1 MARYGDI
8 LLVTLN
14 EHNELDG
21 DALAHVERVAKEAAA
36 AAAAPKL
43 DATAFA
49 DYVAQVQGRGMTAPV
64 ENRSASLDA
73 VTEFNADPTG
83 AVDST
88 AAINRAIQQAAE
100 MGGGTVHLPA
110 GSYKVSY
117 PFIELLGSVHL
128 QGAGREST
136 VIFADTAV
144 PVPVKTAVI
153 HAGNY
158 DEPRRGTSN
167 ILVGVSDLFI
177 KAEHAYR
184 KHTNAIPERVGGIV
198 FHTELGANPPEPDCA
213 HRIENVVIWDMA
225 YGIALFG
232 LDDQACQVRNVR
244 VRRTREF
251 GVCVGKPLEHQRAK
265 VDGKRETGAGDNI
278 LDAVDV
284 SGANIAG
291 GGFAGIECYTTNTT
305 FTACKSW
312 YNKRSNSGVE
322 GAAGS
327 IWDTK
332 GANAEH
338 PHAAIKNGAGF
349 YVHGGRNI
357 FTGCTAQENGGHGF
371 AIVGTANQ
379 IIGCRSASSSWW
391 DTSGKAPNS
400 AADFFIANWAWGT
413 VMNGNIA
420 QSEYGEKTGAKY
432 GFFFESWGHDIV
444 ARGNAAV
451 AQPTALKAGS
461 MGKNVII
468 EVNQETVKGEA

>member
-8 LLVTLN
+8 TLVTLN
-14 EHNELDG
+14 ENDELDG
-21 DALAHVERVAKEAAA
+21 AALNHVERVAAEAAA
-36 AAAAPKL
+36 TAAASKL
-43 DATAFA
+43 DASAFA
-49 DYVAQVQGRGMTAPV
+49 DYVAHARERGGVAAV
-64 ENRSASLDA
+64 GNRSASLNA
-73 VTEFNADPTG
+73 VTDFNADPTG

-88 AAINRAIQQAAE
+88 AAINRAIQRAAE

-136 VIFADTAV
+136 VIFADVSV
-144 PVPVKTAVI
+144 PAPVKTAVI

-158 DEPRRGTSN
+158 DEPRRGAGN
-167 ILVGVSDLFI
+167 ILCGVSDIFI
-177 KAEHAYR
+177 KSEHPR
-184 KHTNAIPERVGGIV
+184 RTHTDNIPANVGGIV

-232 LDDQACQVRNVR
+232 LDDQSCQVRNVR
-244 VRRTREF
+244 IRRIRDF
-251 GVCVGKPLEHQRAK
+251 GVCVGKPFEHPRAK

-284 SGANIAG
+284 SGANMSG
-291 GGFAGIECYTTNTT
+291 GGFAGVECYTTNTT

-312 YNKRSNSGVE
+312 YNKRSASGVE
-322 GAAGS
+322 GAKGS

-338 PHAAIKNGAGF
+338 PHAPIKNGAGF

-371 AIVGTANQ
+371 VIVGTANQ
-379 IIGCRSASSSWW
+379 IVGCRAASSSWW

-400 AADFFIANWAWGT
+400 AADFFVANWAWGL
-413 VMNGNIA
+413 VMTGNTA
-420 QSEYGEKTGAKY
+420 QSEYGDKTGAKY
-432 GFFFESWGHDIV
+432 GYFFEAWGHDIT
-444 ARGNAAV
+444 APGNAAI
-451 AQPTALKAGS
+451 AQPTALEIGQ
-461 MGKNVII
+461 MGKNVKI
-468 EVNQETVKGEA
+468 EVNQESVKGA

>member
-1 MARYGDI
+1 MVRFRDV
-8 LLVTLN
+8 LLVTLDEN
-14 EHNELDG
+14 NELEG
-21 DALAHVERVAKEAAA
+21 DALAHVKRVAEE
-36 AAAAPKL
+36 AAAPKL

-49 DYVAQVQGRGMTAPV
+49 EYTAQAQARGITTTTAQ
-64 ENRSASLDA
+64 NRSASLNA
-73 VTEFNADPTG
+73 VTDFNADPTG
-83 AVDST
+83 SVDST

-100 MGGGTVHLPA
+100 RGGGTVHLPA

-136 VIFADTAV
+136 TLFVDTAV

-158 DEPRRGTSN
+158 GEPRRGTGN
-167 ILVGVSDLFI
+167 ILMGVSDLFI
-177 KAEHAYR
+177 KSVNARRE
-184 KHTNAIPERVGGIV
+184 HTNAIPENVGGIV

-213 HRIENVVIWDMA
+213 HRIESVIIWDMA

-251 GVCVGKPLEHQRAK
+251 GVCVGKPLEHPRAK

-284 SGANIAG
+284 SGANIGG

-305 FTACKSW
+305 FTACKAW
-312 YNKRSNSGVE
+312 YNRRSSSGVE
-322 GAAGS
+322 GAKGS

-338 PHAAIKNGAGF
+338 PHAPIKNGAGF

-371 AIVGTANQ
+371 ALVGTANQ
-379 IIGCRSASSSWW
+379 VVGCRAASSSWG
-391 DTSGKAPNS
+391 DVSDKNPVS
-400 AADFFIANWAWGT
+400 AADFFVANWAWGL
-413 VMNGNIA
+413 NLQGCYS
-420 QSEYGEKTGAKY
+420 QSEYGEATGAKY
-432 GFFFESWGHDIV
+432 GFFVESWAHDVIM
-444 ARGNAAV
+444 RGNSCV
-451 AQPTALKAGS
+451 KVPTLLKAAN

-468 EVNQETVKGEA
+468 EVNSEMVKGG

>member
-1 MARYGDI
+1 MARYGNI
-8 LLVTLN
+8 LLVTLDEN
-14 EHNELDG
+14 NELEG
-21 DALAHVERVAKEAAA
+21 DALAHVKRVAEEAAA
-36 AAAAPKL
+36 RAAAPKL
-43 DATAFA
+43 DASAFA
-49 DYVAQVQGRGMTAPV
+49 DYMAQAQARGTTTAVQ
-64 ENRSASLDA
+64 NRSASLNA
-73 VTEFNADPTG
+73 VTDFNADPTG

-100 MGGGTVHLPA
+100 RGGGTVHLPA
-110 GSYKVSY
+110 GAYKVSY

-136 VIFADTAV
+136 TLFVDTAV

-158 DEPRRGTSN
+158 DEPRRGTGN
-167 ILVGVSDLFI
+167 ILMGVSDLFI
-177 KAEHAYR
+177 KAEHAR
-184 KHTNAIPERVGGIV
+184 RTHTNNIHANVGGIV

-213 HRIENVVIWDMA
+213 HRIENVLIWDMA

-251 GVCVGKPLEHQRAK
+251 GVCVGKPLEHSRAK

-284 SGANIAG
+284 SGANISG

-305 FTACKSW
+305 FTACKAW
-312 YNKRSNSGVE
+312 YNRRSSSGVE
-322 GAAGS
+322 GAKGS

-338 PHAAIKNGAGF
+338 PHAPIKNGAGF

-371 AIVGTANQ
+371 ALVGTANQ
-379 IIGCRSASSSWW
+379 IVGCRSASSSWG
-391 DTSGKAPNS
+391 DVSDKSPVS
-400 AADFFIANWAWGT
+400 AADFFVANWAWGLN
-413 VMNGNIA
+413 MQGCYS
-420 QSEYGEKTGAKY
+420 QSEYGEATGAKY
-432 GFFFESWGHDIV
+432 GFFVESWAHDVIM
-444 ARGNAAV
+444 RGNSCVKVPTPLRAAN
-451 AQPTALKAGS
+451 
-461 MGKNVII
+461 MGKNVLI
-468 EVNQETVKGEA
+468 EVNSETVKGG

>member
-1 MARYGDI
+1 MARFGDI
-8 LLVTLN
+8 TLVTLDEN
-14 EHNELDG
+14 NELEG
-21 DALAHVERVAKEAAA
+21 AALAHVKRVAEAAA
-36 AAAAPKL
+36 ATAASPKL

-49 DYVAQVQGRGMTAPV
+49 DYVAQTQARGVTATV
-64 ENRSASLDA
+64 ENRSASLNA

-100 MGGGTVHLPA
+100 RGGGTVHLPA

-136 VIFADTAV
+136 TLFVDTAV
-144 PVPVKTAVI
+144 PVPVKTGVI

-158 DEPRRGTSN
+158 DEPRRGTAN
-167 ILVGVSDLFI
+167 ILMGVSDLFI
-177 KAEHAYR
+177 KAEHAR
-184 KHTNAIPERVGGIV
+184 RERTSNVPANVGGIV
-198 FHTELGANPPEPDCA
+198 FHTELGANPPEPDGA
-213 HRIENVVIWDMA
+213 HRIENVIIWDMA

-244 VRRTREF
+244 VRRTRDF
-251 GVCVGKPLEHQRAK
+251 GVCIGKPFEHPRAK
-265 VDGKRETGAGDNI
+265 VGGKRETGAGDNI

-284 SGANIAG
+284 SGANISG

-312 YNKRSNSGVE
+312 YNRRSNSGVE
-322 GAAGS
+322 GAKGS

-332 GANAEH
+332 GANSEH
-338 PHAAIKNGAGF
+338 PHAPIKNGAGF
-349 YVHGGRNI
+349 YIHGGRNI

-371 AIVGTANQ
+371 AIAGTANQ
-379 IIGCRSASSSWW
+379 LVGCRSASSSWG
-391 DTSGKAPNS
+391 DVSSNSPVS
-400 AADFFIANWAWGT
+400 AADFFVANWAWGL
-413 VMNGNIA
+413 VMTGNIA

-432 GFFFESWGHDIV
+432 GYFFESWGHDII
-444 ARGNAAV
+444 ARGNAGI

-468 EVNQETVKGEA
+468 EVNQETVRGG

>member
-8 LLVTLN
+8 VLVTLDEN
-14 EHNELDG
+14 NELEG
-21 DALAHVERVAKEAAA
+21 DALKHVERVAAEAAA
-36 AAAAPKL
+36 TAAASKL

-49 DYVAQVQGRGMTAPV
+49 DYVAQAQARGVAAPV
-64 ENRSASLDA
+64 ENRSASLNA

-83 AVDST
+83 SVDST
-88 AAINRAIQQAAE
+88 AAINRAVQQAAE
-100 MGGGTVHLPA
+100 RGGGTVHLPA
-110 GSYKVSY
+110 GTYKVSY

-136 VIFADTAV
+136 TLFVDTAV

-158 DEPRRGTSN
+158 DELRRGTGN
-167 ILVGVSDLFI
+167 ILMGVSDLFI
-177 KAEHAYR
+177 KAEYPLR
-184 KHTNAIPERVGGIV
+184 EHTSNIPANVGGIV
-198 FHTELGANPPEPDCA
+198 FHTELGVNPHEPDGA
-213 HRIENVVIWDMA
+213 HRIENVIIWDMA

-251 GVCVGKPLEHQRAK
+251 GVCVGKPLEHPRAK

-284 SGANIAG
+284 SGANISG
-291 GGFAGIECYTTNTT
+291 DGFAGIECYATNTT

-312 YNKRSNSGVE
+312 YNRRSSSGVE
-322 GAAGS
+322 GAKGS

-338 PHAAIKNGAGF
+338 PHAPIKNGSGF

-357 FTGCTAQENGGHGF
+357 FSGCTAQENGGHGF
-371 AIVGTANQ
+371 ALVGTANQ
-379 IIGCRSASSSWW
+379 VVGCRAASSSWW

-400 AADFFIANWAWGT
+400 AADFFVANWAWGL
-413 VMNGNIA
+413 VMTGNIA

-432 GFFFESWGHDIV
+432 GYFFESWGHDII
-444 ARGNAAV
+444 ARGNAAI

-468 EVNQETVKGEA
+468 EVNQETVKGA

>member
-8 LLVTLN
+8 VLVTLN
-14 EHNELDG
+14 ENNELEG
-21 DALAHVERVAKEAAA
+21 DALSHVERVAERAAA
-36 AAAAPKL
+36 TAAASKL

-49 DYVAQVQGRGMTAPV
+49 DYVAQAQARGVTAPV
-64 ENRSASLDA
+64 ENRSASLNA

-83 AVDST
+83 SVDST

-100 MGGGTVHLPA
+100 RGGGTVHLPA
-110 GSYKVSY
+110 GTYKVSY
-117 PFIELLGSVHL
+117 PFVELLGSVHL

-136 VIFADTAV
+136 TLFVDTAV

-158 DEPRRGTSN
+158 AGPRRGNGN
-167 ILVGVSDLFI
+167 ILMGVSDLFI
-177 KAEHAYR
+177 KSEHPR
-184 KHTNAIPERVGGIV
+184 RTHTGNIPANVGGIV
-198 FHTELGANPPEPDCA
+198 FHTELGNNPPEPDCA

-251 GVCVGKPLEHQRAK
+251 GVCIGKPLDHPRAK

-278 LDAVDV
+278 LDTVDV

-291 GGFAGIECYTTNTT
+291 GGFGGIECYTTNTT
-305 FTACKSW
+305 FTACKAW
-312 YNKRSNSGVE
+312 YNRRSNSGVE
-322 GAAGS
+322 GAKGS

-332 GANAEH
+332 GTNSEH

-349 YVHGGRNI
+349 YIHGGRNI

-371 AIVGTANQ
+371 AIVGVCNQ
-379 IIGCRSASSSWW
+379 FVGCRSASSSWG
-391 DTSGKAPNS
+391 DVSGNAAVS
-400 AADFFIANWAWGT
+400 AADYFVANWAWGLN
-413 VMNGNIA
+413 VQGCYS
-420 QSEYGEKTGAKY
+420 QSEYGETTGAKY
-432 GFFFESWGHDIV
+432 GYFVESWAHDVIM
-444 ARGNAAV
+444 RGNSCV
-451 AQPTALKAGS
+451 KVPTPLKAAN
-461 MGKNVII
+461 MGKNVLI
-468 EVNQETVKGEA
+468 EVNSETVKGG

>member
-8 LLVTLN
+8 VLVTLDEN
-14 EHNELDG
+14 NELEG
-21 DALAHVERVAKEAAA
+21 DALKHVERVAAEAAA
-36 AAAAPKL
+36 TAAASKL

-49 DYVAQVQGRGMTAPV
+49 DYVAQAQARGVTAPA
-64 ENRSASLDA
+64 ENRSASLNA

-83 AVDST
+83 SVDST

-100 MGGGTVHLPA
+100 RGGGTVHLPA
-110 GSYKVSY
+110 GTYKVSY

-128 QGAGREST
+128 RGAGREST
-136 VIFADTAV
+136 TLFVDTAV

-158 DEPRRGTSN
+158 DEPRRGTGN
-167 ILVGVSDLFI
+167 ILMGVSDLFI
-177 KAEHAYR
+177 KAEYPLR
-184 KHTNAIPERVGGIV
+184 EHTSNVPVNVGGIV
-198 FHTELGANPPEPDCA
+198 FHTELGVNPHEPDGA

-251 GVCVGKPLEHQRAK
+251 GVCVGKPLEHPRAK

-284 SGANIAG
+284 SGANIG
-291 GGFAGIECYTTNTT
+291 GEGFAGIECYTTNTT

-312 YNKRSNSGVE
+312 YNRRSSSGVE
-322 GAAGS
+322 GAKGS

-332 GANAEH
+332 GTNAEH
-338 PHAAIKNGAGF
+338 PHAAVKNGAGF

-379 IIGCRSASSSWW
+379 IVGCRAASSSWW

-400 AADFFIANWAWGT
+400 AADFFVANWAWGL
-413 VMNGNIA
+413 VMTGNIA

-432 GFFFESWGHDIV
+432 GYFFESWGHDII
-444 ARGNAAV
+444 ARGNAAI

-468 EVNQETVKGEA
+468 EVNQETVKGA

>member
-8 LLVTLN
+8 VLVTLDEN
-14 EHNELDG
+14 NELEG
-21 DALAHVERVAKEAAA
+21 DALKHVERVAERAAA
-36 AAAAPKL
+36 TAAASKL

-49 DYVAQVQGRGMTAPV
+49 DYVAQAQARGTSAPV
-64 ENRSASLDA
+64 ENRSASLNA

-100 MGGGTVHLPA
+100 RGGGTVHLPA
-110 GSYKVSY
+110 GMYKVSY

-136 VIFADTAV
+136 TLFVDTAV
-144 PVPVKTAVI
+144 PAPVKTGVI

-158 DEPRRGTSN
+158 DEPRRGTGN
-167 ILVGVSDLFI
+167 ILMGVSDLFI
-177 KAEHAYR
+177 KVEYPARE
-184 KHTNAIPERVGGIV
+184 HTNNIPANVGGIV
-198 FHTELGANPPEPDCA
+198 LHTELGANPHEPDGA

-225 YGIALFG
+225 FGVALFG

-251 GVCVGKPLEHQRAK
+251 GVCVGKPLEHPRAK

-284 SGANIAG
+284 SGANISG
-291 GGFAGIECYTTNTT
+291 GGFAGIEIYTTNTT
-305 FTACKSW
+305 VTNCKAW
-312 YNKRSNSGVE
+312 YNRRSNSGVE
-322 GAAGS
+322 GAKGS

-332 GANAEH
+332 GANADH

-357 FTGCTAQENGGHGF
+357 FTACTAQENGGHGF
-371 AIVGTANQ
+371 AVVGTANQ
-379 IIGCRSASSSWW
+379 VLGCRAASSSWW
-391 DTSGKAPNS
+391 DTSGEAPNS
-400 AADFFIANWAWGT
+400 AADFFVANWAWGL
-413 VMNGNIA
+413 VMTGNIA

-432 GFFFESWGHDIV
+432 GFFFEAWGHDIT
-444 ARGNAAV
+444 ATGNAAI
-451 AQPTALKAGS
+451 AQPTALKAGQ
-461 MGKNVII
+461 MGKNVKI
-468 EVNQETVKGEA
+468 EVNQESVKGE

>member
-1 MARYGDI
+1 MARFGDI

-14 EHNELDG
+14 ENNELEG
-21 DALAHVERVAKEAAA
+21 DALKHVERVAAEAAA
-36 AAAAPKL
+36 TAAASKL

-49 DYVAQVQGRGMTAPV
+49 DYVAQAQARGVTAPV

-73 VTEFNADPTG
+73 VAEFTADPTG

-100 MGGGTVHLPA
+100 RGGGTVHLPA
-110 GSYKVSY
+110 GNYKVSY

-136 VIFADTAV
+136 TLFVDTAV

-158 DEPRRGTSN
+158 DEPRRGTGN
-167 ILVGVSDLFI
+167 ILMGVSDLFI
-177 KAEHAYR
+177 KSEHAR
-184 KHTNAIPERVGGIV
+184 REHTSNISANVGGIV
-198 FHTELGANPPEPDCA
+198 FHTELGANPPEPDGA
-213 HRIENVVIWDMA
+213 HHIENVIIWDMA

-251 GVCVGKPLEHQRAK
+251 GVCVGKPLEHSRAK
-265 VDGKRETGAGDNI
+265 VGGKRETGAGDNI

-284 SGANIAG
+284 SGANISG

-312 YNKRSNSGVE
+312 YNRRSNSGVE
-322 GAAGS
+322 GAKGS

-338 PHAAIKNGAGF
+338 PHAAVKNGAGF
-349 YVHGGRNI
+349 YIHGGRNI
-357 FTGCTAQENGGHGF
+357 FSSCTAQENGGHGF

-379 IIGCRSASSSWW
+379 LVGCRAASSSWG
-391 DTSGKAPNS
+391 DVSSNSPVS
-400 AADFFIANWAWGT
+400 AADFFVANWAWGLN
-413 VMNGNIA
+413 MQGCYS
-420 QSEYGEKTGAKY
+420 QSEYGETTGAKY
-432 GFFFESWGHDIV
+432 GYFVESWAHDII
-444 ARGNAAV
+444 ARGNSCV
-451 AQPTALKAGS
+451 KVPTPLKAAN
-461 MGKNVII
+461 MGKSVLI
-468 EVNQETVKGEA
+468 EVNSETVKGG

>member
-1 MARYGDI
+1 MARFGEI
-8 LLVTLN
+8 SLVTLN
-14 EHNELDG
+14 DRDELEGQALEH
-21 DALAHVERVAKEAAA
+21 VTRVAEEAAA
-36 AAAAPKL
+36 RAAAPKL

-49 DYVAQVQGRGMTAPV
+49 DFVAHAQAHGTTVAV
-64 ENRSASLDA
+64 ENRSASLNA

-88 AAINRAIQQAAE
+88 AAINRAIQHAAE

-117 PFIELLGSVHL
+117 PYIELLGSVHL
-128 QGAGREST
+128 QGSGREST
-136 VIFADTAV
+136 TLYVDATV
-144 PVPVKTAVI
+144 PSPVKTGVI

-158 DEPRRGTSN
+158 DEPRRGAGN
-167 ILVGVSDLFI
+167 ILCGVSDLFI
-177 KAEHAYR
+177 KAGHPR
-184 KHTNAIPERVGGIV
+184 RTHTDNIPDNVGGIV
-198 FHTELGANPPEPDCA
+198 FHTELGANPPEPDCS

-244 VRRTREF
+244 IRRTREF
-251 GVCVGKPLEHQRAK
+251 GVCVGKPLEHVRAK

-278 LDAVDV
+278 LDSVDV
-284 SGANIAG
+284 SGANIAD

-312 YNKRSNSGVE
+312 YNRRSNSGVE
-322 GAAGS
+322 GTAGS

-332 GANAEH
+332 GTKADH
-338 PHAAIKNGAGF
+338 PHAATKNGAGF

-379 IIGCRSASSSWW
+379 LVSCRSASSSWW
-391 DTSGKAPNS
+391 DTSNKAPNS
-400 AADFFIANWAWGT
+400 AADFFIASWAWGT

-432 GFFFESWGHDIV
+432 GFFFESWGHDII

>member
-8 LLVTLN
+8 VLVTLDEN
-14 EHNELDG
+14 NELEG
-21 DALAHVERVAKEAAA
+21 DALKHVERVAAEAAA
-36 AAAAPKL
+36 TAAASKL

-49 DYVAQVQGRGMTAPV
+49 DYVAQAQARGVTAPV
-64 ENRSASLDA
+64 ENRSASLNA

-83 AVDST
+83 SVDST

-100 MGGGTVHLPA
+100 RGGGTVHLPA
-110 GSYKVSY
+110 GTYKVSY

-136 VIFADTAV
+136 TLFVDTAV

-158 DEPRRGTSN
+158 DEPRRGTGN
-167 ILVGVSDLFI
+167 ILMGVSDLFI
-177 KAEHAYR
+177 KSEYPLREHT
-184 KHTNAIPERVGGIV
+184 TNIPANVGGIV
-198 FHTELGANPPEPDCA
+198 FHTELGVNPHEPDGA
-213 HRIENVVIWDMA
+213 HRIENVLIWDMA

-251 GVCVGKPLEHQRAK
+251 GVCVGKPLEHSRAK

-284 SGANIAG
+284 SGANISG
-291 GGFAGIECYTTNTT
+291 EGFAGIECYTTNTT
-305 FTACKSW
+305 FTACKAW
-312 YNKRSNSGVE
+312 YNRRSSSGVE
-322 GAAGS
+322 GAKGS

-332 GANAEH
+332 GSNAEH
-338 PHAAIKNGAGF
+338 PHAPIKNGTGF

-371 AIVGTANQ
+371 AVVGTANQ
-379 IIGCRSASSSWW
+379 VVGCRAASSSWW
-391 DTSGKAPNS
+391 DTSNKAPNS
-400 AADFFIANWAWGT
+400 AADFFIANWAWGL
-413 VMNGNIA
+413 VMSGNIA
-420 QSEYGEKTGAKY
+420 QSEYGDKTGAKY
-432 GFFFESWGHDIV
+432 GYFFEAWGHDIT
-444 ARGNAAV
+444 ATGNAAI
-451 AQPTALKAGS
+451 AQPIALKTGQ
-461 MGKNVII
+461 MGKNVSI
-468 EVNQETVKGEA
+468 EVNQEAVKGA

>member
-1 MARYGDI
+1 MARFGNI
-8 LLVTLN
+8 LLVTLDEN
-14 EHNELDG
+14 NELEG
-21 DALAHVERVAKEAAA
+21 DALAHVKRVAEEAAA
-36 AAAAPKL
+36 RAAAPKL
-43 DATAFA
+43 DASAFA
-49 DYVAQVQGRGMTAPV
+49 DYMAQAQARGVTTTV
-64 ENRSASLDA
+64 ENRSVSLNA
-73 VTEFNADPTG
+73 VTGYNADPTG
-83 AVDST
+83 SVDST

-100 MGGGTVHLPA
+100 RGGGTVHLPA
-110 GSYKVSY
+110 GAYKISY

-136 VIFADTAV
+136 TLFVDTAV

-167 ILVGVSDLFI
+167 ILMGVSDLFI
-177 KAEHAYR
+177 KAEHAR
-184 KHTNAIPERVGGIV
+184 RTHTSNIPANVGGIV
-198 FHTELGANPPEPDCA
+198 FHTELGANPPEPDGA
-213 HRIENVVIWDMA
+213 HRIENVIIWDMA

-251 GVCVGKPLEHQRAK
+251 GVCVGKPFEHPRAK

-284 SGANIAG
+284 SGANISG

-305 FTACKSW
+305 FAACKAW
-312 YNKRSNSGVE
+312 YNRRSNSGVE
-322 GAAGS
+322 GAKGS

-349 YVHGGRNI
+349 YIHGGRNI

-379 IIGCRSASSSWW
+379 LIGCRSASSSWG
-391 DTSGKAPNS
+391 DNSSNAPGS
-400 AADFFIANWAWGT
+400 AADFFVANWAWGL
-413 VMNGNIA
+413 VMTGNIA
-420 QSEYGEKTGAKY
+420 QSEYGEKTGARY
-432 GFFFESWGHDIV
+432 GYFFESWGHDIV
-444 ARGNAAV
+444 ARGNAAI
-451 AQPTALKAGS
+451 AQPTALKAGNMS
-461 MGKNVII
+461 KNVLI
-468 EVNQETVKGEA
+468 EVNSETVKGS